1 MPVTAIHPAAVEYLP
16 WHHRD
21 LCDRLLAPV
30 TPTGTRTSRRD
41 AQSRFIA
48 REGGDFATPR
58 ALVSMDIPRIDR
70 DIALFV
76 VELVNTGAMLR
87 QVAADLE
94 DALPDDAYPGE
105 EPRAVVLEMLC
116 GTISTA
122 LGSVDPSEVRRAT
135 ELIARAG
142 ERTREHLE
150 LALAMSRRM
159 HGADGGAGRTY
170 G

>member
-1 MPVTAIHPAAVEYLP
+1 
-16 WHHRD
+16 
-21 LCDRLLAPV
+21 
-30 TPTGTRTSRRD
+30 
-41 AQSRFIA
+41 
-48 REGGDFATPR
+48 
-58 ALVSMDIPRIDR
+58 MDIPRIDR
-70 DIALFV
+70 DIAMFV

-87 QVAADLE
+87 QVASDLE

-135 ELIARAG
+135 EMIARAG

-150 LALAMSRRM
+150 LALAMSRRI
-159 HGADGGAGRTY
+159 HGADGGVGRTY